1 MTCMTAFVEDDMP
14 SISDCLTLQCP
25 SYLISLVDTSF
36 RAFLFHSYRSVNTET
51 KHYRARDEL
60 DTKRPPSSEALRLI
74 VTNGLRQLYQDVRCA
89 RKLIAKS
96 IGISPNSAKQYL
108 GSQRMPNGWNL
119 VQLMAQN
126 PLLRADVDRLID
138 ELEAANEAANK
149 PNNKTNKSGRRDNA
163 DYWLRGGAQ
172 AHMGCCQTW
181 RHEGVALRPSFDLV
195 GSWPGLGRVGEGR
208 GGIEERALC
217 ASKRRAGGH
226 RVDG

>member
-1 MTCMTAFVEDDMP
+1 MTGMTGIVDGVIP
-14 SISDCLTLQCP
+14 STDGCLTLHCP
-25 SYLISLVDTSF
+25 RDLISVVDTSF
-36 RAFLFHSYRSVNTET
+36 RAFLFHSYRPVNTET
-51 KHYRARDEL
+51 KRNRASDEM
-60 DTKRPPSSEALRLI
+60 DTRRPPSSETLRLI

-108 GSQRMPNGWNL
+108 TSQRMPNGWNL
-119 VQLMAQN
+119 VQLMAGN
-126 PLLRADVDRLID
+126 PALRADVDRLIN
-138 ELEAANEAANK
+138 ELKAAQTVNRT
-149 PNNKTNKSGRRDNA
+149 TNKLSNTGRRDNA

-181 RHEGVALRPSFDLV
+181 RHEGVALRPSLDLV

-226 RVDG
+226 RVEG